1 MFRLLTS
8 RCLYSLVSQLDEAV
22 NLFRRD
28 LRLELFLIDDDEEL
42 GPGNLAKSLWIK
54 LIEYIPPFIFEQ
66 ELLCP

>member
-28 LRLELFLIDDDEEL
+28 LRLELVLIDDDEEL